1 MAFLIFF
8 HFLSKNSN
16 LISKCCKE
24 KSYYTVNNT
33 TFRFSTDIFDYVPYN
48 KSIQVSSKKICK
60 YNLSG
65 ELVEVYDSIKQAVRD
80 NSIASDG
87 NIISCCRRKVN
98 KKNGEYVV
106 VKGFTYRYFDDPL

>member
-8 HFLSKNSN
+8 HFLSKN
-16 LISKCCKE
+16 
-24 KSYYTVNNT
+24 
-33 TFRFSTDIFDYVPYN
+33 
-48 KSIQVSSKKICK
+48 
-60 YNLSG
+60 
-65 ELVEVYDSIKQAVRD
+65 DSIKQAVRD